1 MKDIICSLSLKFANE
16 LYGFIMRI
24 WWSQVGS
31 TGYRLYH
38 HIIFRIKHVG
48 EIVKVASRFL
58 VETKNNNHNYNVT
71 PSTDDKPNQI
81 VPLHLIVARKP
92 KIAVFILQIYEER
105 FRSRAL
111 QLYSWCIGR
120 SLTRPECYLNML
132 LCIPVAHDRRPPT
145 TTFAHFTIK
154 MSASYF
160 LSSWTKDLLDCDVAN
175 QITPR
180 FFITQRIICTTTKL
194 SKHC

>member
-1 MKDIICSLSLKFANE
+1 MFIIIWKISFAVLVKFANE
-16 LYGFIMRI
+16 LYGFIICYVWR
-24 WWSQVGS
+24 SQVN
-31 TGYRLYH
+31 RLPPLSPPPH
-38 HIIFRIKHVG
+38 HIILRIKHVG
-48 EIVKVASRFL
+48 EIVKVAGRFL
-58 VETKNNNHNYNVT
+58 VKTKNNNHNYNVT

-92 KIAVFILQIYEER
+92 KIAVFILQIYEKR

-132 LCIPVAHDRRPPT
+132 LCIPVAHDPPT

-160 LSSWTKDLLDCDVAN
+160 LSSYRPKT
-175 QITPR
+175 
-180 FFITQRIICTTTKL
+180 FFVKSFQTIPNFLIICFNFYTQ
-194 SKHC
+194 